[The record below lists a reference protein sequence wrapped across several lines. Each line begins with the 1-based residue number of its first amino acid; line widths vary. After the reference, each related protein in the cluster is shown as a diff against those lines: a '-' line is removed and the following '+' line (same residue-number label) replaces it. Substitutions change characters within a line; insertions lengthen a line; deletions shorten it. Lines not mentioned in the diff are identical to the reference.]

1 MGTLGVGNII
11 FKNLLHFKREAI
23 FKVFNNIIGF
33 QIDSILLTFSE
44 VQKHLINLDRPL
56 TYFIQSQSADP

>member
-23 FKVFNNIIGF
+23 FKVFNTIIGF
-33 QIDSILLTFSE
+33 HKDSILLTFSE
-44 VQKHLINLDRPL
+44 VQKHFSKLGQTTALFYPI
-56 TYFIQSQSADP
+56 TEH